1 MKKRILVTDSVIQNS
16 ELILKTNETIEGLSP
31 RGQMLVDS
39 DQLSFV
45 YLMEEGNDYV
55 YILLPEQVWDDLKKG
70 YVESLPVF
78 LQAEESRTA
87 LNGFH
92 DELGYLVENI
102 KGNSNYGENMAAKVE
117 SVFF

>member
-1 MKKRILVTDSVIQNS
+1 
-16 ELILKTNETIEGLSP
+16 
-31 RGQMLVDS
+31 MLVDS

-55 YILLPEQVWDDLKKG
+55 YILLPEPVWDDLKKG